1 MKIIEPLRFGDKERE
16 KDKYKPFKNED
27 IGKNIFGIEEHPN
40 DIIESEYPL
49 IKRSNIVFSS
59 SQL

>member
-1 MKIIEPLRFGDKERE
+1 MKILEPLRFGDKERE
-16 KDKYKPFKNED
+16 KDKNRPFRTEE
-27 IGKNIFGIEEHPN
+27 IGKNIFEIEENPT
-40 DIIESEYPL
+40 DITESEYPL